1 MKGNAMAW
9 FGFWIFL
16 SVYVA
21 VEAYLYNQ
29 GHETFFFAHK
39 TEAEKTIRDAQ
50 VFRAKNLMN

>member
-1 MKGNAMAW
+1 MAW